1 MFSKKWDSLVKKI
14 YLDMD
19 GVLADFVKGVEGPDY
34 INGPLEDEGHY
45 DEQKADFINKR
56 LFRNLP
62 VMPGMLDL
70 IALVKNIGLPWEI
83 LTATGEIN
91 RPLVVADKMAWI
103 HQHVDPHVVVTCT
116 IKGKHKG
123 VFAKPGDVLVDD
135 KKSNCDAWAAA
146 GGISVHHT
154 SMPST
159 LAQLEY
165 LANQEDLKV
174 AN

>member
-1 MFSKKWDSLVKKI
+1 M
-14 YLDMD
+14 
-19 GVLADFVKGVEGPDY
+19 
-34 INGPLEDEGHY
+34 
-45 DEQKADFINKR
+45 Q
-56 LFRNLP
+56 
-62 VMPGMLDL
+62 GMLDL
-70 IALVKNIGLPWEI
+70 IALVKNTGLPWEI

-91 RPLVVADKMAWI
+91 RPLVVADKIAWI

-116 IKGKHKG
+116 IKGKHKA

-135 KKSNCDAWAAA
+135 KKSNCDAWKAA

-154 SMPST
+154 SMAST

>member
-1 MFSKKWDSLVKKI
+1 
-14 YLDMD
+14 MD

-34 INGPLEDEGHY
+34 INGPLQDEDHY
-45 DEQKADFINKR
+45 DNKKAEYINKR

-62 VMPGMLDL
+62 VIPGMLDL
-70 IALVKNIGLPWEI
+70 VAFVKDTGLPWEI

-91 RPLVVADKMAWI
+91 RSLVMADKIAWI
-103 HQHVDPHVVVTCT
+103 QRYVDPHVVVTGT
-116 IKGKHKG
+116 IKGKHKA

-135 KKSNCDAWAAA
+135 KKSNCDAWKAA
-146 GGISVHHT
+146 GGISIHHT
-154 SMPST
+154 SMTST

-165 LANQEDLKV
+165 LANQIDLKV

>member
-1 MFSKKWDSLVKKI
+1 MKKI

-34 INGPLEDEGHY
+34 INGPLESEGHY

-70 IALVKNIGLPWEI
+70 ISFVKNTGLPWEI

-103 HQHVDPHVVVTCT
+103 HQYVEPQSS
-116 IKGKHKG
+116 
-123 VFAKPGDVLVDD
+123 LR
-135 KKSNCDAWAAA
+135 
-146 GGISVHHT
+146 
-154 SMPST
+154 
-159 LAQLEY
+159 
-165 LANQEDLKV
+165 
-174 AN
+174 